1 MHISNRY
8 NDEGMKKPERE
19 KTRKRK
25 TSLLMRMG
33 SMMWVK
39 VQILLP
45 PLPFEGEG
53 RSADVCSMRR

>member
-1 MHISNRY
+1 
-8 NDEGMKKPERE
+8 MKRLERE

-25 TSLLMRMG
+25 TSMMR
-33 SMMWVK
+33 SMLWVK

-53 RSADVCSMRR
+53 RRIGVCNMRR